1 MGKIEGLKSIKSSQG
16 KAYETY
22 ALQMWG
28 EEWRREDGKV
38 RGGEDFLQSHNIEL

>member
-1 MGKIEGLKSIKSSQG
+1 MGKIEGLKNIKSSQG

-28 EEWRREDGKV
+28 EEWRRERMGRSEEERIFCKV
-38 RGGEDFLQSHNIEL
+38 TI